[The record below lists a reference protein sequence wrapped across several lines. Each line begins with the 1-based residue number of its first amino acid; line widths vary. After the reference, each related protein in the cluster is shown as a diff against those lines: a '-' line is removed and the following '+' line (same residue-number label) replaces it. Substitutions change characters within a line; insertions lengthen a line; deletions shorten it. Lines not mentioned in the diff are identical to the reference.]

1 MTQTTSRGFGPV
13 LANRNFRALW
23 FAQLLAQTSQ
33 HAIHFIQMVLIEKLT
48 GSAMHLGLIILAFSL
63 PGVLFSAVAGVA
75 VDRFSKKW
83 ILVGSNLIRVLLA
96 LSYIVILNTL
106 TGTWELVAIYVV
118 TFLMSTLAQFF
129 APAEA
134 ATIPLLVGEDLLL
147 PANSLFTLT
156 MAISQVIG
164 LLILGPLATS
174 LLQVQGGFI
183 LIAIFYLGA
192 TLAVSTLP
200 MDKRPEGQHQAAAF
214 GWHQV
219 WTDFRE
225 GWHFVAA
232 RRKIQS
238 AMAQLVTVATLVMVM
253 AMLAPG
259 YAARVLGIQA
269 ENAVIVF
276 APAGIGMLIATGIVG
291 RWGYR
296 LRRIG
301 GGVIGL
307 VLTGLTFAAMGWVSL
322 DYQRLLQPIL
332 HVYPSA
338 TLSLTSATMGL
349 CLVLGMSL
357 ASVNILGQTT
367 LQQESPPNIRGRVF
381 SVQFMLNNLVGIPP
395 MLALGGIADAVGIP
409 RVMEIA
415 GLGAILMAFV
425 SAGLQRVPERSPHA
439 ESEPTEPSAGV
450 STSLPGPIT
459 EEARP

>member
-1 MTQTTSRGFGPV
+1 MTQATSRGFGPV

-23 FAQLLAQTSQ
+23 LAQLLAQTSQ

-63 PGVLFSAVAGVA
+63 PGVIFSAVAGVA

-83 ILVGSNLIRVLLA
+83 ILVGSNLIRILLA

-200 MDKRPEGQHQAAAF
+200 TDKRPEGQHQSAAF

-225 GWHFVAA
+225 GWHFVSGH
-232 RRKIQS
+232 RKIQIRH
-238 AMAQLVTVATLVMVM
+238 
-253 AMLAPG
+253 G
-259 YAARVLGIQA
+259 AARDRRYPGD
-269 ENAVIVF
+269 
-276 APAGIGMLIATGIVG
+276 GDGDVG
-291 RWGYR
+291 TR
-296 LRRIG
+296 LC
-301 GGVIGL
+301 
-307 VLTGLTFAAMGWVSL
+307 S
-322 DYQRLLQPIL
+322 
-332 HVYPSA
+332 
-338 TLSLTSATMGL
+338 
-349 CLVLGMSL
+349 
-357 ASVNILGQTT
+357 
-367 LQQESPPNIRGRVF
+367 
-381 SVQFMLNNLVGIPP
+381 
-395 MLALGGIADAVGIP
+395 
-409 RVMEIA
+409 
-415 GLGAILMAFV
+415 
-425 SAGLQRVPERSPHA
+425 
-439 ESEPTEPSAGV
+439 
-450 STSLPGPIT
+450 
-459 EEARP
+459 ARPRYPG